1 MFSSK
6 LFFCTFYINF
16 SRFRTIIYLLSY
28 IKSTLQLFVFK
39 CLHHLLKRNPVES
52 VLEQNPNVALCDLDN
67 GADLMRGLQRASGL
81 LRRGRGLKWHF
92 FTWIKVIE
100 VMLLVLESF
109 GWFTCFLQLPQRQ
122 EFIATLQFSS
132 RLGLMD
138 LRGDHLVSTFLKRV
152 FFGFFSN
159 QYYCLPVQR
168 ILGINEWIV
177 LKSNLT
183 KTCSLLVSS
192 RSRALHRLWVF
203 QLQLPGLRHWKP
215 LQRICRFVD
224 ALGGS
229 VQQSPEVVSQR
240 RGSFPLWSG
249 MAELDYGL
257 YPSREMQ
264 MVWLKEY
271 LMAYKLFTKKSEEV
285 SPRELE
291 TLYVQV
297 NKFALVRDTRAS
309 C

>member
-1 MFSSK
+1 MFAPFIEAKPGWIRTGTKPKRRLVWSGQRRWSHEGAAK
-6 LFFCTFYINF
+6 SIRPVETREGVEMAFFHLNKSYWSNATCA
-16 SRFRTIIYLLSY
+16 RVLWMVYLLPAA
-28 IKSTLQLFVFK
+28 STKTGVHSDASVF
-39 CLHHLLKRNPVES
+39 
-52 VLEQNPNVALCDLDN
+52 
-67 GADLMRGLQRASGL
+67 
-81 LRRGRGLKWHF
+81 F
-92 FTWIKVIE
+92 
-100 VMLLVLESF
+100 SF
-109 GWFTCFLQLPQRQ
+109 GVDGF
-122 EFIATLQFSS
+122 
-132 RLGLMD
+132 
-138 LRGDHLVSTFLKRV
+138 DHLVSTFLKRV

-240 RGSFPLWSG
+240 RGLFPVWSG